1 MKYLFLLGC
10 HRSGTSMLQQA
21 LNRHSGIAIPP
32 ETKYFSS
39 FLGHSR
45 KCQSRRL
52 VRINTDLQIDIPR
65 PPETIRG
72 MAKSHQFY
80 GEMAE
85 RYLAKLGMKGAT
97 YFGEKTP
104 AHAGYVPQMRRLFPD
119 AKFLWIYRDGRDAAL
134 SMRKVPWMSRN
145 LAVNMAVWLF
155 YYQKQM
161 RAMQDNKLDLLVIK
175 YEELVTQPMTEFSK
189 ICLFLDVPFELAMV
203 NGFGNREGILEWEYP
218 WKRSALEPITCE
230 RVGVWRKELST
241 KEVEMLE
248 WLGGRALRN
257 LDYPLVTTPSWWNV
271 RHYPGIAQGIIRL
284 LSRFPLDEATNQ
296 LFGRAICVGG

>member
-21 LNRHSGIAIPP
+21 LNRHGGIVIPP

-45 KCQSRRL
+45 KCQLRRL
-52 VRINTDLQIDIPR
+52 IRINTDLQIVIPP

-72 MAKSHQFY
+72 TVKSRQFY
-80 GEMAE
+80 GEMVE
-85 RYLAKLGMKGAT
+85 RYLAKLRRENVT

-104 AHAGYVPQMRRLFPD
+104 AHAGYLPRIKQLFPD
-119 AKFLWIYRDGRDAAL
+119 AKFLWLFRDGRDVAL

-155 YYQKQM
+155 YYRKQM
-161 RAMQDNKLDLLVIK
+161 RAMQERNQDLLVIK
-175 YEELVTQPMTEFSK
+175 YEDLVTQPMTEFTR
-189 ICLFLDVPFELAMV
+189 ICTFLDVPFELAMV
-203 NGFGNREGILEWEYP
+203 NGYGNREGILAWEYP
-218 WKRSALEPITCE
+218 WKRLALEQITCE
-230 RVGVWRKELST
+230 RVGVWRKELSS

-248 WLGGRALRN
+248 WLGGRSLRS
-257 LDYPLVTTPSWWNV
+257 LGYPLETTPSWWNV
-271 RHYPGIAQGIIRL
+271 RHYPGLVQGVIRL
-284 LSRFPLDEATNQ
+284 FGRLPLDETANQ
-296 LFGRAICVGG
+296 LFGRAICFGG